1 MVQAEPTIIE
11 LDMGELEDVLQRAEA
26 KLDEKDY
33 ALLKALAESYS
44 YLTQVVGEKNT
55 SIARLRKLL
64 FGAKTEKTAKV
75 VGHPPH
81 ADTGSDDTPSAP
93 AAAEVPASDAAQVLA
108 ASEATTSPM
117 VSANGEARTGAGADA
132 KNDSQAAGPGP
143 APKKAIPGHGRN
155 GADAYTAAERIEVP
169 HPSLQPGDPC
179 PKCEKG
185 TVYETNRPRVLVRL
199 KAQAPVQA
207 TVFSL
212 QKLRCNLCDELF
224 IAEPPADVG
233 DKKYDA
239 TVGSMIGLLR
249 YGMGMPMNRNEL
261 LQESLEVPLPDA
273 TQWQIVADQAERIE
287 PAFDE
292 LVRQAAQSDVVYND
306 DTTVRILAMMPRN
319 IAAENSAA
327 GTANH
332 NRESMAP
339 DMTPASST
347 DGQTLLAEESSNAM
361 IAGEDTAAEKAE
373 EKRTGLFTTG
383 IVAESPG
390 GQKIALF
397 LSGHQHAGENLKDVL
412 AQRVAGLPP
421 PIQMCDALSRN
432 IPKGLKTIL
441 GNCLAHG
448 RRKFVDVAERFPEEC
463 RHVLESLS
471 VVYHNDEIAK
481 ERNLSP
487 AERLLFHQAES
498 GPVMEKLHAWLG
510 RQFDE
515 RRVEP
520 NSALGASIAYMR
532 RHWQELT
539 LFLRV
544 AGAPLDNNICE
555 RALKLAI
562 RHRKNSLFYKTSRGA
577 HVGDIYMSLIH
588 TCRLGKVNPFDYL
601 TELDRHA
608 DAVASNPAAWMPWNY
623 RQNLAAAA
631 TAASAAP

>member
-1 MVQAEPTIIE
+1 MVRQAKPTIIE
-11 LDMGELEDVLQRAEA
+11 LDMTELEDVLRRAES

-33 ALLKALAESYS
+33 TLLKALAESYS
-44 YLTQVVGEKNT
+44 YLTQVVGDKNT
-55 SIARLRKLL
+55 SIVRLRKLL
-64 FGAKTEKTAKV
+64 FGAKTEKTSKI
-75 VGHPPH
+75 VGHK
-81 ADTGSDDTPSAP
+81 PSSAV
-93 AAAEVPASDAAQVLA
+93 AEVPASDTTALAPTPESTVAPTVSAGGEAATA
-108 ASEATTSPM
+108 ASGDTKT
-117 VSANGEARTGAGADA
+117 DA
-132 KNDSQAAGPGP
+132 QAAKPSQAA
-143 APKKAIPGHGRN
+143 KKASPGHGRN
-155 GADAYTAAERIEVP
+155 GADAYTAAEKVEVP

-224 IAEPPADVG
+224 IAESPAGVG
-233 DKKYDA
+233 EEKYDA

-261 LQESLEVPLPDA
+261 LQESLGVPLPDA
-273 TQWQIVADQAERIE
+273 TQWEIVADQAERIE
-287 PAFDE
+287 LAFDE
-292 LVRQAAQSDVVYND
+292 LARQAAQSHVIYND
-306 DTTVRILAMMPRN
+306 DTTVRILAMMPRD
-319 IAAENSAA
+319 IPADNSAGGA
-327 GTANH
+327 AAH
-332 NRESMAP
+332 DRESTVPGRVPAP
-339 DMTPASST
+339 SA
-347 DGQTLLAEESSNAM
+347 DGQTLSAEEAP
-361 IAGEDTAAEKAE
+361 AERAAEEDAAAEKCE
-373 EKRTGLFTTG
+373 DERTGLFTTG
-383 IVAESPG
+383 IVAELQG

-412 AQRVAGLPP
+412 ARRVTGLPP

-448 RRKFVDVAERFPEEC
+448 RRKFVDVADRFPEEC
-463 RHVLESLS
+463 RHVLEALS

-481 ERNLSP
+481 ERALSS

-498 GPVMEKLHAWLG
+498 GPVMEELHAWLG
-510 RQFDE
+510 RQIEE

-608 DAVASNPAAWMPWNY
+608 EAMASNPAAWMPWNY
-623 RQNLAAAA
+623 RQNLAAA
-631 TAASAAP
+631 TAATSAAP